1 MTPRLATFSVFMIN
15 GAMIGTWVAHI
26 PWLQDHLDIS
36 KATLGLCLLCMAA
49 GALISMPVTGHVLDR
64 RPSAAVT
71 RASALVFCL
80 MLPLPLLATSP
91 YMLAAILFVFGAVN
105 GVMDVAMNAHGVAL
119 EREQPKPIMSSLH
132 GGWSL
137 GGFAAAGTVVIA
149 AAAGAD
155 PRVESLA
162 VGVALWVA
170 ALWVTRRLGSASAH
184 SKTATGFALPSRAV
198 ILIGGLCFLAMM
210 IEGGIAD
217 WSGIYLRHDI
227 GASTAAAAM
236 AFTGFSLGMAV
247 ARLGGDRLNERLG
260 AGRLLRGG
268 MALVAITLGAVLV
281 VGEIVPSVI
290 GFAFC
295 GLGIAN
301 AVPLLFSAAGRLE
314 PSSPSLAAAFTL
326 GYTGFIVGPPMIGI
340 LSDQVGLPKT
350 FVVLVVAALTVAALG
365 ARATASAPTVRASTR
380 ALQSVPAPSEGRGG

>member
-1 MTPRLATFSVFMIN
+1 MTPRMATFSVFMIN

-26 PWLQDHLDIS
+26 PWLQDHLGIS

-49 GALISMPVTGHVLDR
+49 GALISMPLTGHVLDR
-64 RPSAAVT
+64 RPSAKVT

-80 MLPLPLLATSP
+80 MLPLPLLATGP
-91 YMLAAILFVFGAVN
+91 YMLAGILFVFGAVN

-119 EREQPKPIMSSLH
+119 ERELPKPIMSSLH

-149 AAAGAD
+149 ATAGVD
-155 PRVESLA
+155 PRVESLV
-162 VGVALWVA
+162 VGVVLWLA
-170 ALWVTRRLGSASAH
+170 ALWVTRKLGSASAH

-236 AFTGFSLGMAV
+236 AFTGFSLGMAT
-247 ARLGGDRLNERLG
+247 ARLGGDALNERLG

-268 MALVAITLGAVLV
+268 MALVAITLGAVLLI
-281 VGEIVPSVI
+281 GEIVPSVI

-314 PSSPSLAAAFTL
+314 PPSPSLAAAFTL

-350 FVVLVVAALTVAALG
+350 FVAAHGGSAHRCR
-365 ARATASAPTVRASTR
+365 ARRAR
-380 ALQSVPAPSEGRGG
+380 HRDQGRGSRL

>member
-26 PWLQDHLDIS
+26 PWMQDHLGIS

-49 GALISMPVTGHVLDR
+49 GALISMPLTGHVLDR
-64 RPSAAVT
+64 RPSASVT

-80 MLPLPLLATSP
+80 MLPLPLLATTP
-91 YMLAAILFVFGAVN
+91 YMLGAILFLFGAVN

-119 EREQPKPIMSSLH
+119 ERKLPKPIMSSLH

-137 GGFAAAGTVVIA
+137 GGFFSAGIVVIA
-149 AAAGAD
+149 ATAGVD
-155 PRVESLA
+155 PRLESLV
-162 VGVALWVA
+162 VGILLWLA
-170 ALWVTRRLGSASAH
+170 ALWVTRRLGSASTH
-184 SKTATGFALPSRAV
+184 SQTASGFALPSRAV
-198 ILIGGLCFLAMM
+198 ILIGALCFLSMM

-247 ARLGGDRLNERLG
+247 ARLSGDALNERVG

-268 MALVAITLGAVLV
+268 MALVAIMLGAVLLI
-281 VGEIVPSVI
+281 GEIAPSVI
-290 GFAFC
+290 GFALC

-301 AVPLLFSAAGRLE
+301 AVPLLFSAAGRIE

-350 FVVLVVAALTVAALG
+350 FVLLMLAALTVAALG
-365 ARATASAPTVRASTR
+365 SRATAARPAVQASDLALPGATADSRA
-380 ALQSVPAPSEGRGG
+380 G

>member
-1 MTPRLATFSVFMIN
+1 MSST
-15 GAMIGTWVAHI
+15 
-26 PWLQDHLDIS
+26 
-36 KATLGLCLLCMAA
+36 A
-49 GALISMPVTGHVLDR
+49 GRVPT
-64 RPSAAVT
+64 VT

-80 MLPLPLLATSP
+80 MLPLPLLATGP
-91 YMLAAILFVFGAVN
+91 YMLAGILFVFGAVN

-119 EREQPKPIMSSLH
+119 ERELPKPIMSSLH

-149 AAAGAD
+149 ATAGVD

-162 VGVALWVA
+162 VGVALWLA

-247 ARLGGDRLNERLG
+247 ARLGGDALNERLG

-268 MALVAITLGAVLV
+268 MALVAITLGAVLLI
-281 VGEIVPSVI
+281 GEIVPSVI

-314 PSSPSLAAAFTL
+314 PPEPFARRGIHPRLHGLHRRAADDRDPLRPGRVAEDIRPAHA
-326 GYTGFIVGPPMIGI
+326 GGAHRGRARRARHR
-340 LSDQVGLPKT
+340 DQ
-350 FVVLVVAALTVAALG
+350 
-365 ARATASAPTVRASTR
+365 
-380 ALQSVPAPSEGRGG
+380 GRGSRL

>member
-26 PWLQDHLDIS
+26 PWLQDHLGIS

-49 GALISMPVTGHVLDR
+49 GALISMPLTGHVLDR
-64 RPSAAVT
+64 RPSAKVT

-80 MLPLPLLATSP
+80 MLPLPLLATGP
-91 YMLAAILFVFGAVN
+91 YMLAGILFVFGAVN

-119 EREQPKPIMSSLH
+119 ERELPKPIMSSLH

-149 AAAGAD
+149 ATAGAD
-155 PRVESLA
+155 PRVESLV
-162 VGVALWVA
+162 VGVALWLA

-236 AFTGFSLGMAV
+236 AFTGFSLGMAT
-247 ARLGGDRLNERLG
+247 ARLGGDALNERLG

-268 MALVAITLGAVLV
+268 MALVAITLGAVLLI
-281 VGEIVPSVI
+281 GEIVPSVI

-314 PSSPSLAAAFTL
+314 PPSPSLAAAFTL

-350 FVVLVVAALTVAALG
+350 FVVLMVAALTVAALG
-365 ARATASAPTVRASTR
+365 ARATATEAADHASDLALPGAAVDSRA
-380 ALQSVPAPSEGRGG
+380 G

>member
-26 PWLQDHLDIS
+26 PWLQDHLGIS
-36 KATLGLCLLCMAA
+36 KATLGLCLLCMGA
-49 GALISMPVTGHVLDR
+49 GALISMPLTGHVLDR
-64 RPSAAVT
+64 RPSAKVT

-91 YMLAAILFVFGAVN
+91 YMLAGILFVFGAVN

-119 EREQPKPIMSSLH
+119 ERELPKPIMSSLH

-149 AAAGAD
+149 ATAGAD
-155 PRVESLA
+155 PRVESLV
-162 VGVALWVA
+162 VGVALWLA

-236 AFTGFSLGMAV
+236 AFTGFSLGMAT
-247 ARLGGDRLNERLG
+247 ARLGGDALNERLG

-268 MALVAITLGAVLV
+268 MALVAVTLGAVLLI
-281 VGEIVPSVI
+281 GEIVPSVI

-314 PSSPSLAAAFTL
+314 PPSPSLAAAFTL

-350 FVVLVVAALTVAALG
+350 FVVLMVAALTVAALG
-365 ARATASAPTVRASTR
+365 ARATATEAADHASDLALPGAAVESRA
-380 ALQSVPAPSEGRGG
+380 G